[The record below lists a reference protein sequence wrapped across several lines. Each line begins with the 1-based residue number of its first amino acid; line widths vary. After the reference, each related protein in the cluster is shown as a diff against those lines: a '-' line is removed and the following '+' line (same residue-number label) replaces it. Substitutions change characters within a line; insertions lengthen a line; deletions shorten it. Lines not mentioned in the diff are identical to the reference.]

1 MPRWKPMK
9 TKKAARKR
17 FKITATGKV
26 LRHGA
31 GKRHLLGHKSSKHKR
46 RLGKTMVVSPTH
58 KHHVTDVMPF
68 SHRG

>member
-1 MPRWKPMK
+1 MPRWKSMK

-26 LRHGA
+26 LRAGA
-31 GKRHLLGHKSSKHKR
+31 GKRHLLGGKSAKRKRGLSR
-46 RLGKTMVVSPTH
+46 RLGIDETH
-58 KHHVTDVMPF
+58 RHHITNALPF

>member
-1 MPRWKPMK
+1 MPRWKAMK

-26 LRHGA
+26 MFHGA
-31 GKRHLLGHKSSKHKR
+31 GGRHLLGHKSSKRKR
-46 RLGKTMVVSPTH
+46 FLGRARAVSPTH
-58 KHHVTDVMPF
+58 AHHVTNNLPF

>member
-1 MPRWKPMK
+1 MPRWKPAK

-31 GKRHLLGHKSSKHKR
+31 GKRHLLGHKSSKRKR
-46 RLGKTMVVSPTH
+46 RLGQAQPVSPTH
-58 KHHVTDVMPF
+58 KHHVLNALPF
-68 SHRG
+68 NHRA

>member
-1 MPRWKPMK
+1 MPRWKPTK

-26 LRHGA
+26 LRAGA

-46 RLGKTMVVSPTH
+46 RIGRTQTVDQTM
-58 KHHVTDVMPF
+58 KHHVTDVLPF
-68 SHRG
+68 NHRG

>member
-1 MPRWKPMK
+1 MPRMKHPK
-9 TKKAARKR
+9 TKKAAKKR

-26 LRHGA
+26 MRYGA

-46 RLGKTMVVSPTH
+46 RLGKKSAVHETME
-58 KHHVTDVMPF
+58 HHVLDVMPF

>member
-1 MPRWKPMK
+1 MK
-9 TKKAARKR
+9 TKKAAAKR

-26 LRHGA
+26 MRYGA

-46 RLGKTMVVSPTH
+46 RLSKTLAVSKTH
-58 KHHVTDVMPF
+58 EHHITNVLPF

>member
-1 MPRWKPMK
+1 MPRWKSPK
-9 TKKAARKR
+9 TKKAASKR

-26 LRHGA
+26 MAYGA

-46 RLGKTMVVSPTH
+46 RLSKNSAISPTH
-58 KHHVTDVMPF
+58 EHHVTDVLPF

>member
-9 TKKAARKR
+9 TKKAAAKR

-26 LRHGA
+26 IRAGA
-31 GKRHLLGHKSSKHKR
+31 GKRHLLGHKSAKHKR
-46 RLGKTMVVSPTH
+46 RLSKVKPVSPTH
-58 KHHVTDVMPF
+58 IHHVTNVLPF

>member
-1 MPRWKPMK
+1 MPRWKAAK
-9 TKKAARKR
+9 TRKAARKR

-26 LRHGA
+26 MRYGP

-46 RLGKTMVVSPTH
+46 RLGLTKAVSDTH
-58 KHHVTDVMPF
+58 THHITSVLPF